1 MLRPAVF
8 LDRDGTLMEEVHYC
22 ADPALVRVFPGTASA
37 LRRLAERGYL
47 CVIITNQSGIGRG
60 LLTEAQYHA
69 VQAEL
74 LRQLETQEEGENLE
88 LRNSGGE
95 RSGNQ
100 ETRKENE
107 MEFRGQ
113 VRYPLQGS
121 AKSAS
126 REMSRDAAGQSQME
140 FGNEKKTLLFSH
152 EGTKARRHEGSEQN
166 AFLDFLR
173 AFVPSCLRVKIRKSG
188 GERETGPEEIGEPEG
203 FQANSRGSSEATPPE
218 PSQQASHPGGVT
230 DSRPCLIA
238 ASCFC
243 PDAPPTPSPRRKP
256 EPGMVL
262 EAARDLGIDLARSW
276 FVGDKAADIA
286 CGAHAGT
293 RTILVLTGYG
303 TQTATGPGHP
313 APNFI
318 AKDIV
323 AAVEVVLQN
332 SDAIRP

>member
-1 MLRPAVF
+1 MSEPVSMLRPAVF

-152 EGTKARRHEGSEQN
+152 EGTKARRRERHTKLPTSC
-166 AFLDFLR
+166 LR
-173 AFVPSCLRVKIRKSG
+173 AFVPSCEKQNRQPQTGPPHRALPHGPPSG
-188 GERETGPEEIGEPEG
+188 GRLRGAG
-203 FQANSRGSSEATPPE
+203 FRGVAPRT
-218 PSQQASHPGGVT
+218 ARGG
-230 DSRPCLIA
+230 I
-238 ASCFC
+238 
-243 PDAPPTPSPRRKP
+243 
-256 EPGMVL
+256 
-262 EAARDLGIDLARSW
+262 
-276 FVGDKAADIA
+276 
-286 CGAHAGT
+286 
-293 RTILVLTGYG
+293 
-303 TQTATGPGHP
+303 
-313 APNFI
+313 
-318 AKDIV
+318 
-323 AAVEVVLQN
+323 
-332 SDAIRP
+332 